1 MVNPPEDQGDSDQ
14 PGEED
19 FCLWA
24 HLVQNDSRQYQPNDV
39 FEMVGCSHLSD
50 RRKEEIRQD
59 FDEAVARIHE
69 GKNETTPGQLQ
80 LGDVFKIIKQWVPT
94 IDMLC
99 LFVRWAKKTKYH
111 FGTSSISTVRVLAKQ
126 MGSKTASA
134 FLDSCRTIRVTPR
147 KKDAKGKY
155 IYGVTFAFQYQKK
168 EMNSDKFSLHRNT
181 KVLSATIAFLEN
193 AIAVGSIG
201 AMGKIGMRSGK
212 GQTKSTRIGE
222 DPENAK
228 FAGAA

>member
-69 GKNETTPGQLQ
+69 GKNEKSLNNGSRQLTCSACSFAGLRKQNIILGQAPFPLCEFWLSRWVRKLLQPSSTPVAQ
-80 LGDVFKIIKQWVPT
+80 
-94 IDMLC
+94 
-99 LFVRWAKKTKYH
+99 
-111 FGTSSISTVRVLAKQ
+111 FGHAYKE
-126 MGSKTASA
+126 G
-134 FLDSCRTIRVTPR
+134 C
-147 KKDAKGKY
+147 KGE
-155 IYGVTFAFQYQKK
+155 YQKK

-181 KVLSATIAFLEN
+181 KVLSATIAFSWRMPSLLGLLGQWE
-193 AIAVGSIG
+193 
-201 AMGKIGMRSGK
+201 RSECDQEK
-212 GQTKSTRIGE
+212 AKPKV
-222 DPENAK
+222 PE
-228 FAGAA
+228 